1 MRLSILKVVA
11 ISGAAAVL
19 AGWAAV
25 ADGAPPAKSNGAQTG
40 RQCFPAREVAN
51 FAAPDDHTV
60 YLRAGVKD
68 VYRVDVFGGCLD
80 IDWSLRVGIRSYGS
94 SFICV
99 GDPAELIVPNR
110 TIGTQRCQVKV
121 VAKLTPEEVAALP
134 KRARP

>member
-1 MRLSILKVVA
+1 MRLSILKVAA
-11 ISGAAAVL
+11 ISGVAALL

-25 ADGAPPAKSNGAQTG
+25 ADGAPPAKPNGAQTG

-68 VYRVDVFGGCLD
+68 IYRAEVFGGCLD
-80 IDWSLRVGIRSYGS
+80 IDWSLRIGIRSYGS

-110 TIGTQRCQVKV
+110 TIGTQRCQVKIA
-121 VAKLTPEEVAALP
+121 AKLTPEEVAALP